1 MIDMEFLDQST
12 ACFLKGFK
20 VVSYGLLP
28 YIALALFMQIMST
41 LLRNCFSEGFLGK
54 FFIFL
59 TAPGVMV
66 HELGHILFCLIFRH
80 EILQVRLFS
89 PDKNGTLGYVN
100 HRYDSKSYYQRLGN
114 FFIGTGPIWFGVG
127 AILLLS
133 WFLLPGGMIG
143 VGNDAG
149 VLLRTFFAG
158 VLDKHFWIEWKSWL
172 WAYLSFC
179 IAVHVTLSKE
189 DLHGSLDGFLLLLG
203 LILILS
209 FVLGWYDK
217 WNDVLLVYEMNI
229 LATVLAMIA
238 VFFLIFLVP
247 AFLFKILS
255 VCFGR
260 NKSSS
265 D

>member
-1 MIDMEFLDQST
+1 M
-12 ACFLKGFK
+12 GF
-20 VVSYGLLP
+20 VEYLFEALLNAILLLAAGLLP
-28 YIALALFMQIMST
+28 WLLTALIMQILST
-41 LLRNCFSEGFLGK
+41 VIRQAVASFCGIK
-54 FFIFL
+54 PYIYL

-66 HELGHILFCLIFRH
+66 HELGHVLFCLIFRH

-143 VGNDAG
+143 VGNEAEI
-149 VLLRTFFAG
+149 LLRTFFAG
-158 VLDKHFWIEWKSWL
+158 FLDKHFWMEWKSWL

-255 VCFGR
+255 VCFGGS
-260 NKSSS
+260 KSSS